1 MYDLRV
7 ERLKDTFELIHN
19 DNMMLQPL
27 DDERVR
33 SLGLKQIQTCLVRHC
48 PHAFG
53 IAIEMDNNSNAEFLK
68 DEERLKVTYSG
79 DTMPADY
86 LLKIGKNSTVLI
98 HEATMEDDLE
108 YEAKCKSHSTISQ
121 AIEQGKKMEAK
132 YTILT
137 HFSQR
142 YAKIPRMEN
151 VDNNVGIAFDNMEL
165 TMNDLPLLHMFIEP
179 LKLMFNEHCQDME
192 QKALKR
198 QYKQERVKEIQKE
211 EALKAEVN
219 GGSYTQKMEVDE
231 ENGDLNKK
239 PKDEDITTNGDSCS
253 AVESIIENFKT
264 EVEPTVKQKV
274 TVEKPQ
280 LTAIEDEKPKSPS
293 KSP

>member
-1 MYDLRV
+1 M
-7 ERLKDTFELIHN
+7 ERLKDTYELIHN
-19 DNMMLQPL
+19 DNMMMQPL
-27 DDERVR
+27 ADERVQ

-53 IAIEMDNNSNAEFLK
+53 IAFEMENKSNSQYFK
-68 DEERLKVTYSG
+68 DEVLKVTYSG
-79 DTMPADY
+79 DTMPAEY
-86 LLKIGKNSTVLI
+86 LVKIGKNSTILI

-121 AIEQGKKMEAK
+121 AIQQGKKMEAK

-142 YAKIPRMEN
+142 YAKIPRMVNEEK
-151 VDNNVGIAFDNMEL
+151 NVGIAFDNMEL
-165 TMNDLPLLHMFIEP
+165 TMDDLPMLHMFIEP

-211 EALKAEVN
+211 ETLKDAETN
-219 GGSYTQKMEVDE
+219 GGSNSEKMEVDVE
-231 ENGDLNKK
+231 NNKENGNV
-239 PKDEDITTNGDSCS
+239 
-253 AVESIIENFKT
+253 VEQ
-264 EVEPTVKQKV
+264 EVEDV
-274 TVEKPQ
+274 TTK
-280 LTAIEDEKPKSPS
+280 LNS